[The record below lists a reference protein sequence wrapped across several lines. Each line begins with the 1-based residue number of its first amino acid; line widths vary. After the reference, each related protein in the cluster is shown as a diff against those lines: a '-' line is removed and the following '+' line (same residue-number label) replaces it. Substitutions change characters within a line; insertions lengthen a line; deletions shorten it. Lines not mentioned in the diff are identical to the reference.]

1 MLIPEWGFQ
10 SFFDNTKWNITSIE
24 NSSLSLT
31 SSLEYIVKS
40 LPNKYILKVSVSL
53 ILQHTEYS
61 QLNLQ
66 LGEGRN
72 RLMNVGWCGAKG
84 RGVSSLREKIALGA
98 FDWYFDN
105 ESWSR
110 LFVFERSFCL
120 QVWHFI
126 KIKTKKKS
134 TAVFLCHTSS
144 QVWNGKQQ
152 ISHNF
157 SM

>member
-1 MLIPEWGFQ
+1 MHAVQ
-10 SFFDNTKWNITSIE
+10 
-24 NSSLSLT
+24 
-31 SSLEYIVKS
+31 
-40 LPNKYILKVSVSL
+40 NKYILKVSVSL

-98 FDWYFDN
+98 FGILTMKA
-105 ESWSR
+105 EVVCLCLSGV
-110 LFVFERSFCL
+110 FVFKFDISLKSRP
-120 QVWHFI
+120 
-126 KIKTKKKS
+126 KKKS

-144 QVWNGKQQ
+144 QV
-152 ISHNF
+152 
-157 SM
+157 